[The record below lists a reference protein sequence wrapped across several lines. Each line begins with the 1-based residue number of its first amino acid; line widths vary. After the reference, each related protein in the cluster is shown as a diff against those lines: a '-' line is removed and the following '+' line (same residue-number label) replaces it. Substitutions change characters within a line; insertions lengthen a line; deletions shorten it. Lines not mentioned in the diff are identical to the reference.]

1 MSVCRMLWILTPAWL
16 WPGGGGAH
24 VLEFFGCKHR
34 ETPLD
39 YLQPVLM
46 LFSLPYNRGK
56 RALCHSLPLRMSET
70 GKYGCCSHR
79 CVFVMTLDLPL

>member
-1 MSVCRMLWILTPAWL
+1 MCLGSLDESTEKYHA
-16 WPGGGGAH
+16 
-24 VLEFFGCKHR
+24 
-34 ETPLD
+34 D

-46 LFSLPYNRGK
+46 LFSLLYNHGK

-70 GKYGCCSHR
+70 GKYGEGSNR